1 MMDTACASG
10 KLPEFPSYLLPCGFS
25 IFFNAPKKLLLP
37 SSVVGGVGW
46 IIYLVMSVH
55 FDNPLVYAFTAAIF
69 IAVSSEIFAR
79 LLKQPAIVIIIPG
92 ILPLVPGISLY
103 NTVLYTIQKKYEL
116 AASTG
121 TRAIIVSIG
130 ISLGILVVASLSR
143 MFNIYK
149 LKKAFSSND
158 SNKYISW
165 VNIGKI
171 RTNNTYV
178 LNKAEMNDQ
187 LNSMNLEDIE
197 EDKCKSKPENSFV
210 EEEIICDE
218 SEKTSDIKNKQDS
231 DS

>member
-1 MMDTACASG
+1 MMDIPIWEHFLFAAMAT
-10 KLPEFPSYLLPCGFS
+10 CGFS

-121 TRAIIVSIG
+121 TRAIIISIG

-197 EDKCKSKPENSFV
+197 KDECKSKPENSFV

>member
-1 MMDTACASG
+1 MDIPIWEHFLFAAMAT
-10 KLPEFPSYLLPCGFS
+10 CGFS

>member
-1 MMDTACASG
+1 MMDIPIWEHFLFAAMAT
-10 KLPEFPSYLLPCGFS
+10 CGFS

-121 TRAIIVSIG
+121 TRAIIISIG

-149 LKKAFSSND
+149 LKKAFSSNN

-165 VNIGKI
+165 VNMGKI

>member
-1 MMDTACASG
+1 MAT
-10 KLPEFPSYLLPCGFS
+10 CGFS

-121 TRAIIVSIG
+121 TRAIIISIG

>member
-1 MMDTACASG
+1 MMDIPIWEHFLFAAMAT
-10 KLPEFPSYLLPCGFS
+10 CGFS

-165 VNIGKI
+165 VNMGKI

-210 EEEIICDE
+210 EEKIICDE

>member
-1 MMDTACASG
+1 MMDIPIWEHFLFAAMAT
-10 KLPEFPSYLLPCGFS
+10 CGFS

-121 TRAIIVSIG
+121 TRAIIISIG

-165 VNIGKI
+165 VNMGKI

>member
-1 MMDTACASG
+1 MMDIPIWEHFLFASMAT
-10 KLPEFPSYLLPCGFS
+10 CGFS

-218 SEKTSDIKNKQDS
+218 SEKTSDIKNKQD
-231 DS
+231 

>member
-1 MMDTACASG
+1 MAT
-10 KLPEFPSYLLPCGFS
+10 CGFS

-121 TRAIIVSIG
+121 TRAIIISIG

-178 LNKAEMNDQ
+178 LNKSEMNDQ
-187 LNSMNLEDIE
+187 LNSMNLEVIE
-197 EDKCKSKPENSFV
+197 ENECKSKPENSFV

>member
-1 MMDTACASG
+1 MAT
-10 KLPEFPSYLLPCGFS
+10 CGFS

-197 EDKCKSKPENSFV
+197 KDECKSKPENSFV

>member
-1 MMDTACASG
+1 MMNIPIWEHFLFAAMAT
-10 KLPEFPSYLLPCGFS
+10 CGFS

-121 TRAIIVSIG
+121 TRAIIISIG

-197 EDKCKSKPENSFV
+197 KDECKSKPENSFV

>member
-1 MMDTACASG
+1 MMDIPIWEHFLFAAMAT
-10 KLPEFPSYLLPCGFS
+10 CGFS

-218 SEKTSDIKNKQDS
+218 SEKTSYIKNKQDS